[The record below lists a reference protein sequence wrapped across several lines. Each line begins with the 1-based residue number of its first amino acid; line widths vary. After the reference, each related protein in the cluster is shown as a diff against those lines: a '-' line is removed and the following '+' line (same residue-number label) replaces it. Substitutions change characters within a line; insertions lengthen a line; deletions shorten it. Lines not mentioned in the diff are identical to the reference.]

1 MRLIFNKE
9 LDTTGLII
17 RVCHRMMANDNAQII
32 LIQLQRS
39 NPSVQLKRKREKRY
53 RMFKDSDSANIII
66 DEVDVRKVCIDL

>member
-1 MRLIFNKE
+1 
-9 LDTTGLII
+9 
-17 RVCHRMMANDNAQII
+17 MMANDNAQII

>member
-17 RVCHRMMANDNAQII
+17 RVCHGMMANDNAQII